1 MDHMLPRRGL
11 APLLAGLGM
20 APLAALP
27 RAARAQGW
35 VPDRPIRLLVG
46 FAAGGSTDTAARI
59 LAQAIT
65 PGLGQSVLVEN
76 RTGAGGNVASE
87 AVARAPADGYTLV
100 MASMGTHAVNQAL
113 YKSLPFHVARDFA
126 PISLMVFSTTV
137 VVVHPA
143 VPVHSMAELIAYA
156 RTKPGGLNCGTGGS
170 GSSQHF
176 SAAQFEHAADI
187 RCTLVH
193 YRGGAPANA
202 DLISGRL
209 DVVFSPMIE
218 AIQQIRAGQMR
229 AIGVTSPQRSA
240 LLPEV
245 PAISETVPGFVFRS
259 WLGVLAPAGTPAPA
273 IARLSA
279 EIQAAMRVP
288 AMQERV
294 AGLGY
299 EAVGSTAE
307 EFAAFQ
313 AAEIART
320 AELVRISG
328 ATVD

>member
-1 MDHMLPRRGL
+1 MRRRVALP
-11 APLLAGLGM
+11 ALAGLC
-20 APLAALP
+20 LLP
-27 RAARAQGW
+27 RDVRAQEARRQPW
-35 VPDRPIRLLVG
+35 APDHPIRLVVG

-76 RTGAGGNVASE
+76 RTGAVGNVASE
-87 AVARAPADGYTLV
+87 AVARSSPDGYTLV

-126 PISLMVFSTTV
+126 PVSLMVYSTTV
-137 VVVHPA
+137 VVVHPS
-143 VPVHSMAELIAYA
+143 VPVNSMPELIALAKA
-156 RTKPGGLNCGTGGS
+156 RPGGLNCGTGGS

-176 SAAQFEHAADI
+176 AAAQFENAAKVKF
-187 RCTLVH
+187 TLVH

-202 DLISGRL
+202 DLVSGRV
-209 DVVFSPMIE
+209 DVVFSPIIE

-229 AIGVTSPQRSA
+229 AVGVTSPERSA
-240 LLPEV
+240 LMPEV
-245 PAISETVPGFVFRS
+245 PAIAETVPGFVFRS
-259 WLGVLAPAGTPAPA
+259 WLGVLAPAGTPAPV
-273 IARLSA
+273 IGRLSA

-288 AMQERV
+288 AMKERV

-299 EAVGSTAE
+299 EAVGSTPE
-307 EFAAFQ
+307 EFAEFQ
-313 AAEIART
+313 AREIART
-320 AELVRISG
+320 AELVKISG

>member
-1 MDHMLPRRGL
+1 MHRRAALP
-11 APLLAGLGM
+11 ALAGLF
-20 APLAALP
+20 LLP
-27 RAARAQGW
+27 RGGRAQGARQQPW
-35 VPDRPIRLLVG
+35 APDRPVRLVVG

-87 AVARAPADGYTLV
+87 AVARSAPDGYTLV

-113 YKSLPFHVARDFA
+113 YKSLPFHVARDFS
-126 PISLMVFSTTV
+126 PVSLMAYSTSV
-137 VVVHPA
+137 VVVHPS
-143 VPVHSMAELIAYA
+143 VPADSMAELIALAEA
-156 RTKPGGLNCGTGGS
+156 RTGGLNCGTGGS

-176 SAAQFEHAADI
+176 SAAQFEDAAKVKFA
-187 RCTLVH
+187 LVH
-193 YRGGAPANA
+193 YRGGAPANT
-202 DLISGRL
+202 DLVSGRL
-209 DVVFSPMIE
+209 DVVFSPIIE
-218 AIQQIRAGQMR
+218 AIQQIRAGQVR
-229 AIGVTSPQRSA
+229 AIGVTSPERSA
-240 LLPEV
+240 LMPEV
-245 PAISETVPGFVFRS
+245 PTVAETVPGFVFRS
-259 WLGVLAPAGTPAPA
+259 WLGVLAPAGTPAPVV
-273 IARLSA
+273 ARLSA

-288 AMQERV
+288 AMRERV

-299 EAVGSTAE
+299 EAVGSTPE

-313 AAEIART
+313 AREIART